1 MKFDNELVNQ
11 LIMSGYT
18 LPEVADKL
26 ELNYQKVV
34 SNYEPTK
41 KKNKYIQYLKLWD
54 DVVDRKRNNFE
65 EVLKEKMYKNEMYN
79 WASLSPNELEAYY
92 RYEKKNKAYY
102 EV

>member
-26 ELNYQKVV
+26 EVNYKKVA

-41 KKNKYIQYLKLWD
+41 KKNKCIQYLKLWD
-54 DVVDRKRNNFE
+54 DVVDR
-65 EVLKEKMYKNEMYN
+65 
-79 WASLSPNELEAYY
+79 
-92 RYEKKNKAYY
+92 
-102 EV
+102 